1 MINAPWND
9 WYHVVSHVYGSWLR
23 GDPRGWRSQNHRE
36 HVEGDYRNP
45 PAKGKYKVMHER
57 SQLLLKR
64 NPVTVRARSRG
75 FVVKAVVEKLQRDE
89 IEVLV
94 ASVDAKHLHLL
105 ARFRDRKPRSWVGI
119 AKKHASHLL
128 RQEGLRIEEGGLWAR
143 RSRARPIR
151 DRAHQL
157 SVFGCILRHGEKGAV
172 VWRFDRA
179 GAGGNQS

>member
-1 MINAPWND
+1 VSNPPWND

-23 GDPRGWRSQNHRE
+23 GDPSGWRSKNYRE

-45 PAKGKYKVMHER
+45 PAKGKYEIIFER
-57 SQLLLKR
+57 SRGLMKR
-64 NPVTVRARSRG
+64 DPVSVQTGLRG
-75 FVVKAVVEKLQRDE
+75 FVVEAVVEKLQRDE

-94 ASVDAKHLHLL
+94 ASVDAKHLHVLG
-105 ARFRDRKPRSWVGI
+105 RFRDHEPRNWLGI

-128 RQEGLRIEEGGLWAR
+128 RQEGLRTEQGGLWAK
-143 RSRARPIR
+143 RSRAQPVR

-157 SVFGCILRHGEKGAV
+157 SVFGYILRHGEKGAA

-179 GAGGNQS
+179 RKS